1 MAKKQDDI
9 VVNLRANAADLIN
22 NLEKVKN
29 ELEKTTSLKKT
40 ESLEKGF
47 DSLNLQVKKFMETL
61 KQPMDSKNLTAALKQ
76 LQKIQEQA
84 NKFSKSM
91 SFLSKD
97 SKTVAFDVDSIR
109 SFDEVIIR
117 SQQDINRISQ
127 ELKTVR
133 DEIKKTAKELNSLDR
148 NKILDQALDKK
159 NIKTSDYKNARNEA
173 RQTTIVEASQRLAEN
188 EAVKSQI
195 AGIEAA
201 NKKIEANIKI
211 SEKKIADWQVEI
223 QELENKI
230 TEIKKNDVNPKRI
243 KAQKII
249 DKYDT
254 TIDEKY
260 NQPKSWVF
268 SFLRGRIQDSKDS
281 INYYNEMLEETKD
294 YGLPE
299 TDEGYIN
306 LITSIEEEKKVIEE
320 TQKEQEKYL
329 KAEKEY
335 LEAKKYLVEN
345 DELSEETLAQI
356 KALKKSAASK
366 KGAVTKKEKYVDSQ
380 REILGIN
387 TEQLKQLKTQLVP
400 GTKTDLNK
408 VKSFFERLNISIS
421 EAEASDPELVF
432 DKIKN
437 FFNEIETEVN
447 QAEKKIKN
455 ALEDTLLDAQIQEE
469 ELTQGISKAQ
479 TNIDAKTSEKAIYMG
494 GVIKDRTT
502 STEEGLKPI
511 PENMQNLEDQEVV
524 LKNLINDEKKR
535 EQLEAETAQTI
546 KEQNKQYKNTESSV
560 TRVVNRL
567 NDAFNRGVSNFGGF
581 YALRSVVLDIEN
593 TLKELDDSF
602 LSIAAVSDYSM
613 SDMWDKYSDY
623 SKLANKV
630 GQSTKDTIETSALW
644 IQQGKKFDE
653 AMELT
658 EHTIKLA
665 TISGQ
670 NFATVTQQMT
680 SALQSFNLEASDAG
694 TVTDV
699 FSELAAKAAAD
710 VDGIANAVAKVG
722 SLAYTSG
729 IDLQTTSAMLTEMI
743 ESTQEAPCKMKQF
756 FNHEMFHL
764 K

>member
-1 MAKKQDDI
+1 MANKRDDI
-9 VVNLRANAADLIN
+9 VVNLRANATDLIN

-29 ELEKTTSLKKT
+29 ELEKTTNLKKT

-61 KQPMDSKNLTAALKQ
+61 KQPMDSKNLTTALKQ

-97 SKTVAFDVDSIR
+97 SKATVFDVDSIR
-109 SFDEVIIR
+109 NFDEVIIR
-117 SQQDINRISQ
+117 SQQDINRMSQ

-133 DEIKKTAKELNSLDR
+133 DEIKKTAKELNGIDR
-148 NKILDQALDKK
+148 NKILDQTLNKK
-159 NIKTSDYKNARNEA
+159 NIKTSDYKTAKNEA
-173 RQTTIVEASQRLAEN
+173 RQTNIVEASQRLAEN
-188 EAVKSQI
+188 ESVKSQI

-201 NKKIEANIKI
+201 NKKVEANIKI
-211 SEKKIADWQVEI
+211 SEKKIVDWQVEI

-230 TEIKKNDVNPKRI
+230 ATLKNKADTSNDPKIKKSQQIVKDFTTVNPKYYGTKKDYLADTRNI
-243 KAQKII
+243 LKKQEIDVKRQEERLSGI
-249 DKYDT
+249 DKSNEDYERLT
-254 TIDEKY
+254 KWLEK
-260 NQPKSWVF
+260 
-268 SFLRGRIQDSKDS
+268 SK
-281 INYYNEMLEETKD
+281 
-294 YGLPE
+294 
-299 TDEGYIN
+299 
-306 LITSIEEEKKVIEE
+306 KKVEE
-320 TQKEQEKYL
+320 YKKEIAELEKE
-329 KAEKEY
+329 EKEY
-335 LEAKKYLVEN
+335 LKAQQYLLEN
-345 DELSEETLAQI
+345 AGPSDEELAQI
-356 KALKKSAASK
+356 KTLKKSAASK
-366 KGAVTKKEKYVDSQ
+366 KGAITKKEKYIDSQ
-380 REILGIN
+380 RKILGIN
-387 TEQLKQLKTQLVP
+387 TEQIKQLKTQLVP

-408 VKSFFERLNISIS
+408 VKSFFEKLNISIS
-421 EAEASDPELVF
+421 NVEASDPELVF

-437 FFNEIETEVN
+437 LFNEIETEVD

-455 ALEDTLLDAQIQEE
+455 NLEDTLLDAQIQEE
-469 ELTQGISKAQ
+469 ELTQNISKAQ
-479 TNIDAKTSEKAIYMG
+479 TNIDAKKSEKAIYMG
-494 GVIKDRTT
+494 GVIKDRII

-524 LKNLINDEKKR
+524 LKNLIDDEKKR
-535 EQLEAETAQTI
+535 EQLEAETAKTI
-546 KEQNKQYKNTESSV
+546 KEQNKQYKNAESSV

-581 YALRSVVLDIEN
+581 YALRSIVLDIEN

-613 SDMWDKYSDY
+613 SDMWNKYSDY

-644 IQQGKKFDE
+644 IQQGKEFDE

-756 FNHEMFHL
+756 FNHEIFHL

>member
-9 VVNLRANAADLIN
+9 VVNLRANATDLIN

-47 DSLNLQVKKFMETL
+47 DSLNLQVKKFIETL
-61 KQPMDSKNLTAALKQ
+61 KQPMDSKNLTTALKQ

-109 SFDEVIIR
+109 NFDEVIIR
-117 SQQDINRISQ
+117 SQQDINRMSQ

-148 NKILDQALDKK
+148 NKILDQTLNKK
-159 NIKTSDYKNARNEA
+159 NVKTSDYKNAKNEA

-195 AGIEAA
+195 AGVEAA
-201 NKKIEANIKI
+201 NKKIEANVKI

-230 TEIKKNDVNPKRI
+230 ATLENKTDTSNDPKIKKSQQIVNDFTTVNPKYYGTKKDYLSEI
-243 KAQKII
+243 KNELKEEEAGVKKQEKELS
-249 DKYDT
+249 K
-254 TIDEKY
+254 IDEKHEDY
-260 NQPKSWVF
+260 ERLKKW
-268 SFLRGRIQDSKDS
+268 LDSSKKRVEEYKKEIED
-281 INYYNEMLEETKD
+281 LE
-294 YGLPE
+294 
-299 TDEGYIN
+299 
-306 LITSIEEEKKVIEE
+306 
-320 TQKEQEKYL
+320 KE
-329 KAEKEY
+329 EKEY
-335 LEAKKYLVEN
+335 LKAQQYLLEN
-345 DELSEETLAQI
+345 AGPSDEELAQI
-356 KALKKSAASK
+356 KTLKKSAASK
-366 KGAVTKKEKYVDSQ
+366 KGAITKKEKNIESQ
-380 REILGIN
+380 KEILGIN
-387 TEQLKQLKTQLVP
+387 TEQLKQLKTQLAP

-408 VKSFFERLNISIS
+408 VKSFFEKLNISIS
-421 EAEASDPELVF
+421 DAEASDPELVF

-437 FFNEIETEVN
+437 FINEIETGVD

-494 GVIKDRTT
+494 GVIKDRTM
-502 STEEGLKPI
+502 STEEGLKPFSD
-511 PENMQNLEDQEVV
+511 NMQSLEDQEVV
-524 LKNLINDEKKR
+524 LKNLIDDEKKR
-535 EQLEAETAQTI
+535 EQLEAETAKVI

-567 NDAFNRGVSNFGGF
+567 NDAFNRGISNFGGF
-581 YALRSVVLDIEN
+581 YALKSIVLDIEN

-613 SDMWDKYSDY
+613 SDMWEKYSDY
-623 SKLANKV
+623 SKLANEV

-644 IQQGKKFDE
+644 IQQGKEFDE

-756 FNHEMFHL
+756 
-764 K
+764 

>member
-9 VVNLRANAADLIN
+9 VVNLRANATDLIN

-47 DSLNLQVKKFMETL
+47 DSLNLQVKKFIETL
-61 KQPMDSKNLTAALKQ
+61 KQPMDSKNLTTALKQ

-97 SKTVAFDVDSIR
+97 SKTVVFDVDSIR

-117 SQQDINRISQ
+117 SQQDINRMSQ

-195 AGIEAA
+195 AGVEAA
-201 NKKIEANIKI
+201 NKKIEANVKI

-230 TEIKKNDVNPKRI
+230 ATLENKADTSNDPKIKKSQQIVKDFTTVNPKYFGTKKDYLDTKREFLKNKEI
-243 KAQKII
+243 DVKRQEERLSGI
-249 DKYDT
+249 DKSNEDYERLT
-254 TIDEKY
+254 KWLEK
-260 NQPKSWVF
+260 
-268 SFLRGRIQDSKDS
+268 SK
-281 INYYNEMLEETKD
+281 
-294 YGLPE
+294 
-299 TDEGYIN
+299 
-306 LITSIEEEKKVIEE
+306 KKVEE
-320 TQKEQEKYL
+320 YKKEIKDLEKE
-329 KAEKEY
+329 EKEY
-335 LEAKKYLVEN
+335 LKAQQYLLEN
-345 DELSEETLAQI
+345 AGPSDEELAQI
-356 KALKKSAASK
+356 KTLKKSAASK
-366 KGAVTKKEKYVDSQ
+366 KGAITKKEKNIESQ

-387 TEQLKQLKTQLVP
+387 TEQLKQLKTQLLP

-408 VKSFFERLNISIS
+408 VKSFFEKLNISIS
-421 EAEASDPELVF
+421 ETEASDPELVF

-455 ALEDTLLDAQIQEE
+455 TLEDTLLDAQIQEE

-479 TNIDAKTSEKAIYMG
+479 TNIDTKTSEKAIYMG

-511 PENMQNLEDQEVV
+511 SDNMQSLEDQEVV
-524 LKNLINDEKKR
+524 LKNLIDDEKKR
-535 EQLEAETAQTI
+535 EQLEAETAKVI

-644 IQQGKKFDE
+644 IQQGKEFDE